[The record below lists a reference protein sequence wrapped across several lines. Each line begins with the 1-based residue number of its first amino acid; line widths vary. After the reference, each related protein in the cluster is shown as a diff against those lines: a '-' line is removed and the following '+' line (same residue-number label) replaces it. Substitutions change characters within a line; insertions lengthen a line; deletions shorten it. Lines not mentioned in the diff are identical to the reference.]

1 MRRSIITL
9 LLGFNLLT
17 GCALNSYQS
26 QKTPWVAHGEIVSR
40 QEYFIMLRDRFYA
53 RWDQPLSLA
62 QSGGNLATAIL
73 IKIDRNGNIA
83 NVKVTK
89 SSGNSMLDESAMTA
103 ARRVSQVDP
112 LPKGLGD
119 ANGYEVLI
127 EFKLNP

>member
-1 MRRSIITL
+1 
-9 LLGFNLLT
+9 
-17 GCALNSYQS
+17 
-26 QKTPWVAHGEIVSR
+26 
-40 QEYFIMLRDRFYA
+40 MLRDRFYA

-62 QSGGNLATAIL
+62 QSGGNLATTIL

-83 NVKVTK
+83 SVKVTK

-119 ANGYEVLI
+119 GNGYEVPI